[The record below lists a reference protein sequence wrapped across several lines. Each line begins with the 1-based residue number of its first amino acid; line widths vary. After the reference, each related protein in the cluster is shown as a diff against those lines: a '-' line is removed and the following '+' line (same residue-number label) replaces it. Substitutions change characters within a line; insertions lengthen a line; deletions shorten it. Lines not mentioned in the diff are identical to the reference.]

1 MSAGTNH
8 PTNPAGQ
15 PTRATPMPARDEAL
29 QKAIQ
34 GYVRKLSDDEKAAF
48 RSAPDI
54 IDHLHNMQCEK
65 NSLISSSHIS
75 RVEKVLQCVKSFM
88 GSLSICIQHN
98 PEISSLVVGGVNCIL
113 TVGAPHITRTTTL
126 HK

>member
-1 MSAGTNH
+1 MSASTKP

-15 PTRATPMPARDEAL
+15 PTQATPMTAGDEAL

-34 GYVRKLSDDEKAAF
+34 SYVKKLSDDEKAAF

-54 IDHLHNMQCEK
+54 IDHLHDMQSK
-65 NSLISSSHIS
+65 RKSLISSSHIS
-75 RVEKVLQCVKSFM
+75 RVEKVLQCVKGFM

-113 TVGAPHITRTTTL
+113 TVSCTPYYTY
-126 HK
+126 